1 MREVNAK
8 HCQID
13 DTHIFR
19 QGKRYYITKWT
30 NMERKKAIKKRAHT
44 HEINVLLV
52 IKQVTRVSGVPGG
65 VGMTWHKLYHPY
77 FGFI

>member
-1 MREVNAK
+1 
-8 HCQID
+8 
-13 DTHIFR
+13 
-19 QGKRYYITKWT
+19 
-30 NMERKKAIKKRAHT
+30 MERKKAIKKRAHT

-77 FGFI
+77 FGFILFLIGYVPLFSCKVFIVEFHKKS